1 MKKLSKIKKEE
12 EMKKTL
18 PVVLLYLLFFSIA
31 SVMVS
36 TTVYATNGYFANG
49 FGVNDQG
56 LAGAGVALPQD
67 TLDAAVNP
75 ANMAFVGKRYDFGLA
90 FFNPNRE
97 YTVTGNPSPFPAF
110 GLTPGTV
117 KSDAKWFVL
126 PSLGANWMLDAD
138 SSIGLS
144 IFGNGGMNTD
154 YPTDTF
160 HGDQRTGV
168 DLMQLF
174 IAPTYARK
182 LAPHHALGITPILA
196 IQRFTARGLQAFGN
210 FGFSSDKDNL
220 TDNGYSYSYGYGARI
235 GYQGEI
241 VPMLN
246 LGLAYQTRTYMSEFK
261 KYKGLFA
268 EQGDFDIPSNWTVG
282 LALKPMPELAFVF
295 DVQRINYSEVK
306 SINNP
311 LVPGVT
317 LTPGSLGTDGGAG
330 FGWKDMTIYKVGVQW
345 MSSRDWT
352 WRVGY
357 SKGNSPIE
365 DSEVLFNILAPGVVE
380 QHVTAGFTA
389 ATSKD
394 QDLSFAL
401 TRALSHSVTGPNP
414 LDPAQTIE
422 LKMDQWEIALGYA
435 WKY

>member
-1 MKKLSKIKKEE
+1 
-12 EMKKTL
+12 MKKTFNAL
-18 PVVLLYLLFFSIA
+18 YAVVFGIAVVL
-31 SVMVS
+31 MS
-36 TTVYATNGYFANG
+36 TAAFATNGYFAHG
-49 FGVNDQG
+49 FGTNDQG

-75 ANMAFVGKRYDFGLA
+75 ANMVFVGERYDFGLA

-97 YTVTGNPSPFPAF
+97 YTVTGNPSGFPGTF
-110 GLTPGTV
+110 GLAPGTV
-117 KSDAKWFVL
+117 KSDAKWFML
-126 PSLGANWMLDAD
+126 PSLGANWMLDKD

-144 IFGNGGMNTD
+144 IFGNGGMNSD
-154 YPTDTF
+154 YPTNTF
-160 HGDQRTGV
+160 GGDERTGV

-182 LAPHHALGITPILA
+182 LAPQHALGITPIVA
-196 IQRFTARGLQAFGN
+196 IQRFLARGLQRFA
-210 FGFSSDKDNL
+210 GFSSEPDNL
-220 TDNGYSYSYGYGARI
+220 TDKGYSYSYGYGARI

-241 VPMLN
+241 APTLN
-246 LGLAYQTRTYMSEFK
+246 LGLAYQTRTYMSELS

-282 LALKPMPELAFVF
+282 LAYKAMPELAFLF

-311 LVPGVT
+311 LLPNLMT
-317 LTPGSLGTDGGAG
+317 SSLGSDGGAG
-330 FGWKDMTIYKVGVQW
+330 FGWKDMTVYKVGVQW
-345 MSSRDWT
+345 MSSKEWT

-365 DSEVLFNILAPGVVE
+365 DSEMLFNILAPGVIE
-380 QHVTAGFTA
+380 QHVTVGFTKA
-389 ATSKD
+389 MQSS
-394 QDLSFAL
+394 QDLNFAL
-401 TRALSHSVTGPNP
+401 TRAISHSVSGPNTLEAP
-414 LDPAQTIE
+414 GQQTIE
-422 LKMDQWEIALGYA
+422 LKMDQWQLALSYA